1 MDLLLSAA
9 AAFCYTLGGVFMQN
23 SEGLTKF
30 APSLLIYLCFIAG
43 ATLHT
48 IAVRVAN
55 SMGITYILI
64 LGLEAV
70 LAVLFSI
77 LLLKE
82 EGYSFLKLIGIVL
95 VVVGVA
101 LLRAKTAAQ

>member
-9 AAFCYTLGGVFMQN
+9 AAFCYTVGGVFMQN
-23 SEGLTKF
+23 SEGLTKLT
-30 APSLLIYLCFIAG
+30 PSLLVYLCFIAG

-48 IAVRVAN
+48 IAVRIAN

-82 EGYSFLKLIGIVL
+82 EGYSFLKLFGVVL
-95 VVVGVA
+95 VVIGVA
-101 LLRAKTAAQ
+101 FLRAKTGVE